1 MIINTSLKYQIVVH
15 RLEDEQGNKNLD
27 STGDD
32 VFVNLEAFDMLSDFQ
47 ELDILEHTTHQTTN
61 GM

>member
-1 MIINTSLKYQIVVH
+1 MINNTSLKYQTVVH
-15 RLEDEQGNKNLD
+15 RLGDEQGNKNLD

-61 GM
+61 GI

>member
-1 MIINTSLKYQIVVH
+1 MINNTSLKYQIVVY

-47 ELDILEHTTHQTTN
+47 ELDILEHTTHQTPN